1 MPTVTE
7 PTEPMRRW
15 VLIMLLLVYPFQVAL
30 AMADQCCV
38 TTPAGVTHHGVAQG
52 SAAGATPVFVADDDG
67 PALSDPHCPACVFG
81 HILYLPSDAF
91 VFASQRH
98 HALAVVSAPPFLAS
112 PPAARP
118 ERPKWRA
125 AADISFQAA
134 RS

>member
-1 MPTVTE
+1 
-7 PTEPMRRW
+7 MRRC
-15 VLIMLLLVYPFQVAL
+15 VLIILLLVYPFQVAL
-30 AMADQCCV
+30 AMADRCCV
-38 TTPAGVTHHGVAQG
+38 TTPAGVTHHSVTQG
-52 SAAGATPVFVADDDG
+52 AAAATPVFVADDDG

-81 HILYLPSDAF
+81 HILYLPSDVI

-98 HALAVVSAPPFLAS
+98 HALAIVSTPPFLAS

-125 AADISFQAA
+125 AADTSIQAA